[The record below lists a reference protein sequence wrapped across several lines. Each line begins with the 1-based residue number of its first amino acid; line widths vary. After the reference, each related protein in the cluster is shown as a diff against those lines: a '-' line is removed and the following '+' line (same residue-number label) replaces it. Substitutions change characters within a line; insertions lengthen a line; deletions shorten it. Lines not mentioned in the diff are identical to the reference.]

1 MTSSCVYNGSMPAE
15 FKNTFQDYINDTGVG
30 VTNVI
35 TSMTLGWGLLML
47 RSLISLLRKFLIL
60 QKYMICSLNHLFDGC
75 HRNTCQKR
83 NSVWCDVM
91 ISVAWI
97 FTLHPLPC
105 GYKQILRRHEHGG
118 CFCKFYATKM
128 LTFKMQPNKMYSLDP
143 LSYITRCVSNS
154 VFL

>member
-1 MTSSCVYNGSMPAE
+1 MASYAE
-15 FKNTFQDYINDTGVG
+15 
-30 VTNVI
+30 NVSIGWRHHVFVMVRCRPNLKTPFRI

-47 RSLISLLRKFLIL
+47 RSSISLLRKFLVL

-83 NSVWCDVM
+83 NSVRFDVM

-97 FTLHPLPC
+97 FTPHPLPC

-143 LSYITRCVSNS
+143 LSYITHYVNNS